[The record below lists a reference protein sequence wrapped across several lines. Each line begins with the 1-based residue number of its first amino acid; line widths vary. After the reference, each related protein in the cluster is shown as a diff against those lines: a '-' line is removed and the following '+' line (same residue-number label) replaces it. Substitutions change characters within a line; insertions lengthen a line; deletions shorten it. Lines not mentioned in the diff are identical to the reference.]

1 MKELEE
7 NLKLYQ
13 EQYTNYP
20 FLFFYGLGN
29 GILYKALLKNTL
41 HKRIIIIEKE
51 LDIIFITLNLID
63 FSEDLFKGRIII
75 THTLDYNNN
84 IAELIFGLTEIS
96 LFLKTYQINLH
107 SPFYRIYQED
117 IKKINNINLQTIKY
131 LTLKKVQILWML
143 W

>member
-1 MKELEE
+1 M
-7 NLKLYQ
+7 
-13 EQYTNYP
+13 
-20 FLFFYGLGN
+20 
-29 GILYKALLKNTL
+29 LKNTL

-96 LFLKTYQINLH
+96 LF
-107 SPFYRIYQED
+107 
-117 IKKINNINLQTIKY
+117 
-131 LTLKKVQILWML
+131 
-143 W
+143 